1 MYGGYSFNR
10 VSSNFI
16 RVNLETLTAGLMLFV
31 YPLLYGDS
39 YMRMQHVIE
48 VASSASTVSILSL
61 LLLAL
66 LKPLAAS
73 LTLVASDD
81 GGVASSIVAGALS

>member
-1 MYGGYSFNR
+1 
-10 VSSNFI
+10 
-16 RVNLETLTAGLMLFV
+16 MLFV

-66 LKPLAAS
+66 LNPLAALLILAAVS
-73 LTLVASDD
+73 D
-81 GGVASSIVAGALS
+81 GGLCPVL